1 MNFPRNNPYQPFFYS
16 LVLVIGVLLG
26 FKINQSTS
34 FTSPQR
40 GGGGSANKVNQVLNY
55 IEQEYVDTINKN
67 RLTETAITSIL
78 ENLDPHSAYIPASE
92 VQAMNEPMQ
101 GNFEGIGIEFNI
113 LKDTIIVV
121 AALAGG
127 PSEALGIKAGD
138 RIVKIEKENVGG
150 IKITNNDVLK
160 RLRGAGGT
168 KVKISIKRR
177 GVSRLLDFTI
187 TRGKIPI
194 YSVDA
199 AYMIDKQI
207 GYIKISRFA
216 ATTYDEFL
224 KASDAL
230 LEQGMKNLVLDLRGN
245 PGGYLNTAISICDEF
260 LSTGKKS
267 CTLKVNRIHEKI
279 IQQLLPVVWKI

>member
-121 AALAGG
+121 SALAGG
-127 PSEALGIKAGD
+127 S
-138 RIVKIEKENVGG
+138 
-150 IKITNNDVLK
+150 
-160 RLRGAGGT
+160 AGGF
-168 KVKISIKRR
+168 
-177 GVSRLLDFTI
+177 GADF
-187 TRGKIPI
+187 
-194 YSVDA
+194 
-199 AYMIDKQI
+199 
-207 GYIKISRFA
+207 
-216 ATTYDEFL
+216 
-224 KASDAL
+224 
-230 LEQGMKNLVLDLRGN
+230 LR
-245 PGGYLNTAISICDEF
+245 CD
-260 LSTGKKS
+260 
-267 CTLKVNRIHEKI
+267 
-279 IQQLLPVVWKI
+279 